1 MLTSAELKK
10 FALEELGVDTLGV
23 ASIDRF
29 DNAPEYMHPRTIM
42 PECKSVIIFTRRILR
57 VEAQRAQKNCCAEI
71 SHAFSGHS
79 VAGWVS
85 ISSLCCSRYLAVA
98 ISSS

>member
-1 MLTSAELKK
+1 MLTTESLRK
-10 FALEELGVDTLGV
+10 FAKEELGVDALGV
-23 ASIDRF
+23 ANIERF
-29 DNAPEYMHPRTIM
+29 ANAPEYMHPAQIM
-42 PECKSVIIFTRRILR
+42 PEVKSVIVFTRRILR